1 MASYIVAPLE
11 LSAELLGMPKNT
23 AYSIVIKLKDPAK
36 ANEVRN
42 RLMEKLG
49 TGLTMK
55 TKAEENAAFEND
67 QHRETNDLFNLRVG
81 NFYYN
86 FQPCR
91 SHYHYSA

>member
-11 LSAELLGMPKNT
+11 LSAELLGMPKK
-23 AYSIVIKLKDPAK
+23 YSLFNCYKNSKIQQK

-55 TKAEENAAFEND
+55 TKAEENAAF
-67 QHRETNDLFNLRVG
+67 G
-81 NFYYN
+81 K
-86 FQPCR
+86 
-91 SHYHYSA
+91 